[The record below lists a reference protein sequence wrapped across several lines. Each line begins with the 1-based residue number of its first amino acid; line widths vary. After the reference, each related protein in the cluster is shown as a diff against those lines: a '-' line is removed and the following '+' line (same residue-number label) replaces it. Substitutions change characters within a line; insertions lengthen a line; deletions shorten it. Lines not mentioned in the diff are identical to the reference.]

1 MLLRMGLLLRLGPNV
16 ITDGTF
22 ITLGSSYYTCAFY
35 NILKEGHILFWF
47 GFNIKDSLSTT
58 VLCLMQV
65 KAFSAYSKFKNFI
78 LCGCSVYR
86 VTSQPFSLTY
96 LYSMVQ
102 NLKCTCNSK
111 INTPL
116 QVVFST
122 LFSVIDL
129 WSNTVSCLIS
139 YLKYFLFKDVFKRHF
154 GDQNNVL
161 IKK

>member
-1 MLLRMGLLLRLGPNV
+1 MNGPLNYFFLTACKANFLSLLVLANAGK
-16 ITDGTF
+16 DH
-22 ITLGSSYYTCAFY
+22 SSPPFSVKMH
-35 NILKEGHILFWF
+35 ILKEGHILFWF
-47 GFNIKDSLSTT
+47 VFNIKDSLSTT

-65 KAFSAYSKFKNFI
+65 KAFSAYPKFKNFI

-102 NLKCTCNSK
+102 KLKSTCIPK
-111 INTPL
+111 NTPL

-122 LFSVIDL
+122 FFSVIDL
-129 WSNTVSCLIS
+129 WSNTVSCLIY

-154 GDQNNVL
+154 GDQ
-161 IKK
+161 K

>member
-1 MLLRMGLLLRLGPNV
+1 MLAKTIHHP
-16 ITDGTF
+16 F
-22 ITLGSSYYTCAFY
+22 QCQKH
-35 NILKEGHILFWF
+35 ILKEGHILFWF

-65 KAFSAYSKFKNFI
+65 KAFSAYPKFKNFI

-102 NLKCTCNSK
+102 KLKCTCIPK
-111 INTPL
+111 NTPL
-116 QVVFST
+116 QVIFST

-129 WSNTVSCLIS
+129 WSNTVSCLIY